1 MKKIIKILQR
11 CPFEGPSAKK
21 GGMAVQGSN
30 SFSVLFSYIIST
42 TYQKIGDLLCHVIF
56 LDIKLHV
63 QEIFSSLHFDEIF
76 IQQFYHTKKKKIAKN
91 IVKLFWGFLYGIT
104 CTCLRCRCSS
114 IGSSSVMNMVVNV
127 VSVCCSSQG
136 KMARIRICRKII
148 TVGRSEFCH
157 TKIIEI
163 LPENIKITK
172 IYHTEHILRRCH
184 WEKVCQCT
192 KYIVA
197 QIHKK

>member
-1 MKKIIKILQR
+1 MLQDTLFSR
-11 CPFEGPSAKK
+11 AKDLHLTS
-21 GGMAVQGSN
+21 QGSS
-30 SFSVLFSYIIST
+30 SF
-42 TYQKIGDLLCHVIF
+42 
-56 LDIKLHV
+56 
-63 QEIFSSLHFDEIF
+63 
-76 IQQFYHTKKKKIAKN
+76 
-91 IVKLFWGFLYGIT
+91 T

-184 WEKVCQCT
+184 EKVCQCT

-197 QIHKK
+197 QIHKKQSQGFQGRQYFCCYFGKLMTS